1 MTFVN
6 RPVKNIGCNRREFL
20 IELVANKRADTT
32 THQQGGP
39 ADMARS
45 KRKHIRKQNI
55 RAVKLKERKQRQK
68 EAAKA

>member
-1 MTFVN
+1 
-6 RPVKNIGCNRREFL
+6 
-20 IELVANKRADTT
+20 
-32 THQQGGP
+32 
-39 ADMARS
+39 MARS